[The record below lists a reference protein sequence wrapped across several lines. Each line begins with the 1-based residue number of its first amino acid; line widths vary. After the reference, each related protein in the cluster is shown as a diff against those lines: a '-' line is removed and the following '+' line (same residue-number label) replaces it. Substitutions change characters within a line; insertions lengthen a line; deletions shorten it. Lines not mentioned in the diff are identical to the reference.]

1 MTMSVNPTPRRRACL
16 CPAPLWQN
24 HCVSCGAAARPVPVR
39 HSHFAR
45 WWHVYLTVLTAAV
58 IGWLLA
64 GEFL

>member
-1 MTMSVNPTPRRRACL
+1 MKLPCDCEVGFWEGR
-16 CPAPLWQN
+16 
-24 HCVSCGAAARPVPVR
+24 CVSCGAPARPVPMR

-64 GEFL
+64 GEVLS

>member
-1 MTMSVNPTPRRRACL
+1 MSPTPTPRRPSCL
-16 CPAPLWQN
+16 CGAGYWQG
-24 HCVSCGAAARPVPVR
+24 HCISCHAAARPVTAR

-64 GEFL
+64 GEML